1 MVLLHVT
8 ENQPPMGLAD
18 MLDYLEMKIGG
29 EYYDCVLCDRCVM
42 SDAQIEN
49 SGGII

>member
-1 MVLLHVT
+1 
-8 ENQPPMGLAD
+8 MGS
-18 MLDYLEMKIGG
+18 GGHSSG